1 MNSFSF
7 NVLIEH
13 CHNHA
18 VNSLEALSLKM
29 ISTEIKMNIEV
40 LFSSGLT
47 RSQVYNEILRNLRS
61 NCNDKLNYHLKDTI
75 KAYFFGIVILCSGL
89 WL

>member
-1 MNSFSF
+1 MNSFSC

-47 RSQVYNEILRNLRS
+47 RSQVHNEILRNLRS

-75 KAYFFGIVILCSGL
+75 KAYFWYRHTLF
-89 WL
+89 

>member
-1 MNSFSF
+1 MNSFSC
-7 NVLIEH
+7 NVLIER

-75 KAYFFGIVILCSGL
+75 KAYFWYRHTLF
-89 WL
+89 

>member
-75 KAYFFGIVILCSGL
+75 KAYFFGIVMLCSRL